1 MHLIALHDRAGWLY
15 NGPKFLY
22 MEFLYFSSQVVLA
35 FLIPVIKV
43 DKRIGPHNSD
53 VISVLVG
60 SLLGDGYAERSLTG
74 GIKFKFRQ
82 SIKHKAYL
90 FWLYEFFNS
99 RGYCTNNLP
108 IYFVQKYG
116 EKLSEAYRFNLYS
129 FASFLWLYKLFYNNN
144 KKKVIPANIADYL
157 TPLALAIWIMDDGI
171 WKSPGVRIATNCF
184 TLAEVELLKL
194 ALENKFNIISSIH
207 KNNQSYQ
214 LYIKQE
220 SIALLKNLILPYVHE
235 SMLYKLGL

>member
-1 MHLIALHDRAGWLY
+1 
-15 NGPKFLY
+15 
-22 MEFLYFSSQVVLA
+22 
-35 FLIPVIKV
+35 
-43 DKRIGPHNSD
+43 
-53 VISVLVG
+53 
-60 SLLGDGYAERSLTG
+60 
-74 GIKFKFRQ
+74 
-82 SIKHKAYL
+82 
-90 FWLYEFFNS
+90 
-99 RGYCTNNLP
+99 
-108 IYFVQKYG
+108 
-116 EKLSEAYRFNLYS
+116 
-129 FASFLWLYKLFYNNN
+129 
-144 KKKVIPANIADYL
+144 
-157 TPLALAIWIMDDGI
+157 MDDGT